1 MKNKEILEAY
11 EEQFN
16 TGHLLTESHVLVL
29 MGYARGDAKK
39 MLKEQLPDEVDI
51 ETELIDDDY
60 PGNPEYRKGYR
71 KGAGMILKFI
81 KKLI

>member
-1 MKNKEILEAY
+1 MTDKKILEGY

-29 MGYARGDAKK
+29 MSYARGDAKK
-39 MLKEQLPDEVDI
+39 MLKEQLPDEDDI
-51 ETELIDDDY
+51 EAELIDDDY

-71 KGAGMILKFI
+71 KGAGIILKYLR
-81 KKLI
+81 KLL